1 MMGFS
6 LEAEALPLFAGGV
19 LLVVLI
25 EVVFTAL
32 MLRKA
37 PHTKGTMAAHVVCMV
52 IAFLFLGYL
61 IFGGRPAPDGGA
73 YNGTGILGFFGIFW
87 CIGEICMLRVVWLA
101 LKK

>member
-1 MMGFS
+1 MGFS

-19 LLVVLI
+19 LLVVLM

-37 PHTKGTMAAHVVCMV
+37 PYTRGAMAAHVVCMA

-61 IFGGRPAPDGGA
+61 IFGGRPAPDGED
-73 YNGTGILGFFGIFW
+73 YNGTGLLGFFGIFW
-87 CIGEICMLRVVWLA
+87 CIGELCLLRALRLA